1 MLLVLKHMYCICRT
15 YSTFSCINVFQ
26 KTVSTWDNDW
36 FVLFRHLASASSTDG
51 NKAASFLLSSSHFIV
66 ASVAFQNNLDIMV
79 LFTSNHKLS
88 EQNSCI
94 KKCDL
99 LIRTISSCSLSTL
112 IVIVVITQL
121 AHHHAQLN
129 KTK

>member
-1 MLLVLKHMYCICRT
+1 MLLVLKHVYCILCT

-36 FVLFRHLASASSTDG
+36 FVLCRHLASASSADG

-66 ASVAFQNNLDIMV
+66 ASVAFQNNLNIM
-79 LFTSNHKLS
+79 LLSTGNYQLS
-88 EQNSCI
+88 ELNSYL

-99 LIRTISSCSLSTL
+99 LIRTIWSCSLCTL
-112 IVIVVITQL
+112 ILIVVITQL
-121 AHHHAQLN
+121 AHHHAHFN
-129 KTK
+129 NTK